1 MALRLSGDGNITG
14 INSLNTDVSATEL
27 GYLDGISSS
36 VQTQINTSGGLVYLH
51 TENFSAASS
60 VIINN
65 IFSDAYDNYRVL
77 VDISQATATGY
88 TSLRLRSGG
97 VDSAIGYYKALS
109 FVTYSSATVNGEY
122 QNNATGFNACYVNST
137 YGGKAVSDIL
147 NPALP
152 ARTHFTQFVW
162 NTGQNPGWGGGEHS
176 VASSYDGF
184 TLIPVSGTI
193 TGTVYIYG
201 YRNS

>member
-1 MALRLSGDGNITG
+1 MALRLYGDGNIENVTS
-14 INSLNTDVSATEL
+14 INTAVSSTEL
-27 GYLDGISSS
+27 GYLDGVTSDL
-36 VQTQINTSGGLVYLH
+36 QGQINEVGLVH
-51 TENFSAASS
+51 IDTQSFSGSS
-60 VIINN
+60 GFSINN
-65 IFSDAYDNYRVL
+65 VFSSAYKNYRVL

-97 VDSAIGYYKALS
+97 VDSASGYYKALS
-109 FVTYSSATVNGEY
+109 FVTYSSTTVNGEY

-152 ARTHFTQFVW
+152 ERTHFTQFVW